1 MWPDDADTLHV
12 CFPLFIYFYCNLLNF
27 HRMHVL
33 SSPNLPN
40 IDTQLCNVFNIIIQ
54 ELVELPIFTF
64 KYNFIKQ
71 IIPAINALIT
81 IL

>member
-1 MWPDDADTLHV
+1 
-12 CFPLFIYFYCNLLNF
+12 
-27 HRMHVL
+27 MHIL

-40 IDTQLCNVFNIIIQ
+40 VDTQLCNVFNIIIQ

-71 IIPAINALIT
+71 IIPAIDTLIT